1 MPSILRFRP
10 RLGFLAAPGCAA
22 ALVLWLAVLEDR
34 QFNANSALLL
44 ALALAIAVAD
54 SVPFVALAFAGGA
67 LVAQA
72 ASVFPSILVAGV
84 LPYSAVPF
92 VVFFATLG
100 HRGPRRWVLPV
111 SAVFLAAV
119 ATVSWFQDGPWI
131 NFIFGTH
138 LYGRGMVRSLTV
150 CLLILGA
157 FAAVN
162 LGAWALGVAVSAASA
177 SRRAQLRAEAR
188 LRETTTALAVE
199 QERSR
204 IAAELHDVLAHSL
217 AVVIAQA
224 EGIRYIHR
232 IEPESVEASA
242 TVIAEAARSA
252 LVETRRMLEGTKLDL
267 SVATVTNGIEMLA
280 QRLTSSGMTVRLSE
294 EGNPDKRV
302 HPYGPAVHRV
312 VQESLTNAFKHG
324 DRGAGADVGL
334 NWHPGGVIV
343 RIESTLPA
351 DTAQPSG
358 EAVGASGTGSG
369 RGIPGMA
376 ARANASGGWLNAFS
390 TDTHFIVSASIGAPL
405 VERMHS

>member
-1 MPSILRFRP
+1 MHSILRFRP
-10 RLGFLAAPGCAA
+10 RLSSLAAPGCAA
-22 ALVLWLAVLEDR
+22 ALVLWLSALEDR

-44 ALALAIAVAD
+44 ALGLAIAVAD
-54 SVPFVALAFAGGA
+54 TIPFVALAFAGCA

-72 ASVFPSILVAGV
+72 TGAFPSILVAGV
-84 LPYSAVPF
+84 LPYCAVPF
-92 VVFFATLG
+92 VVFFATRG
-100 HRGPRRWVLPV
+100 YRGPRRWVLPV
-111 SAVFLAAV
+111 SAVLLAAA

-138 LYGRGMVRSLTV
+138 LYGRGIVRSLTV
-150 CLLILGA
+150 CLLIMGA

-162 LGAWALGVAVSAASA
+162 LGAWALGVAVSATAA

-188 LRETTTALAVE
+188 LRETVTALAVE
-199 QERSR
+199 QERNR

-232 IEPESVEASA
+232 TEPESVEAAA

-252 LVETRRMLEGTKLDL
+252 LAETRRMIEGTNPDL
-267 SVATVTNGIEMLA
+267 SLAAVTDGIELLA

-294 EGNPDKRV
+294 EGNPDKLV
-302 HPYGPAVHRV
+302 QPHGPAVHRV

-324 DRGAGADVGL
+324 DREAGADVGL

-343 RIESTLPA
+343 RIESTLPDNA
-351 DTAQPSG
+351 DQPSS
-358 EAVGASGTGSG
+358 EAASASGTESG
-369 RGIPGMA
+369 RGILGMT
-376 ARANASGGWLNAFS
+376 ARANASGGWLNAFP
-390 TDTHFIVSASIGAPL
+390 TETHFIVSASIGAPPL
-405 VERMHS
+405 ERNHS